1 VVGLALGHQPWGDE
15 SMSDKNAYEQKLEA
29 QLKIWQ
35 AEIDKLRAQAEKASA
50 DARLRYDR
58 QVDELVAYQK
68 QGKEKLR
75 ELQGANE
82 QAWADMRQGMEQA
95 WDDMA
100 KAWKD
105 AMSRY
110 S

>member
-1 VVGLALGHQPWGDE
+1 
-15 SMSDKNAYEQKLEA
+15 MSDKNAYEQKLQA

-35 AEIDKLRAQAEKASA
+35 AEIDKLRAQADKASA
-50 DARLRYDR
+50 DARLQYDK
-58 QVDELVAYQK
+58 QVDELVTYQK
-68 QGKEKLR
+68 KGKEKLR
-75 ELQGANE
+75 ELQDANE
-82 QAWADMRQGMEQA
+82 HAWADMRHGMERA
-95 WDDMA
+95 WDDMS

>member
-1 VVGLALGHQPWGDE
+1 
-15 SMSDKNAYEQKLEA
+15 MSDKNAYEQKLEA

-35 AEIDKLRAQAEKASA
+35 AEMDKLRAQAEKASA
-50 DARLRYDR
+50 DARLQYDK
-58 QVDELVAYQK
+58 QMSELAGYQK

-75 ELQGANE
+75 ELQDANE
-82 QAWADMRQGMEQA
+82 QAWVDMRQGMEKA
-95 WDDMA
+95 WDDMT